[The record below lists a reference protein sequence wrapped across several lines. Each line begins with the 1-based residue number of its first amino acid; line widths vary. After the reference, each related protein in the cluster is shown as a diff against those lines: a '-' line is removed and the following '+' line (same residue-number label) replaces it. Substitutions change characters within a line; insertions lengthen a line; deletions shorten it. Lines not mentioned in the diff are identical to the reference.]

1 MVELFATKHAACTER
16 VPNMR
21 LGFVL
26 SEVTTSLRRNVTL
39 SLAVI
44 ITVAVSLSLFGASL
58 LVRAQVDE
66 MKDFWY
72 DRVEVS
78 IFLCG
83 DISDQPSCAAG
94 AITATERTQIRQ
106 DLVDL
111 APLVEKVFYESQAE
125 ALARFKEQFSG
136 SPLAATA
143 TQDQMPESF
152 RVKLSDPTKY
162 SIIAAAFKERPGVED
177 VRDQRQALEKLF
189 QALNGLQNLAL
200 AISVA
205 MLFVTVLLISNTMQV
220 AAFSRKRETSIMRLV
235 GAGNWSI
242 QLPFVLEAAVA
253 ALAGTLLAFGG
264 LAATK
269 YFLIDETLA
278 ETYTFTKFI
287 GWDAVYAVLPIMV
300 FVGVGLAVFAAL
312 FTLRKYLKV

>member
-1 MVELFATKHAACTER
+1 MAYTER
-16 VPNMR
+16 VPDMR

-106 DLVDL
+106 DLIDL

-125 ALARFKEQFSG
+125 ALVRFKEQFSG
-136 SPLAATA
+136 SPLADTA
-143 TQDQMPESF
+143 TQEQMPESF
-152 RVKLSDPTKY
+152 RVKLNDPTKY
-162 SIIAAAFKERPGVED
+162 AIIAAAFKERPGVED

-205 MLFVTVLLISNTMQV
+205 MLIVTVLLISNTMQV

-235 GAGNWSI
+235 GASNWSI

-253 ALAGTLLAFGG
+253 ALAGTMLAFGG
-264 LAATK
+264 LAASK

-278 ETYTFTKFI
+278 TTYTFTKFI
-287 GWDAVYAVLPIMV
+287 GWDAVYAVLPVMIL
-300 FVGVGLAVFAAL
+300 VGVGLAVFAAL